1 MALSNCKRCGAIFS
15 RVQRP
20 LCTSCIREEEASLEQ
35 ANDWLRKY
43 PGQTINAL
51 SDDTGIGRGQIL
63 VWIRQKRIT
72 LTGEVAIILY
82 CKRCDEVIFS
92 GTLCNRCKLSITH
105 DVSQQ
110 LTAIKES
117 SSVEEE
123 YKGMHYRP
131 EDRESR

>member
-15 RVQRP
+15 RVQEP
-20 LCTSCIREEEASLEQ
+20 LCASCIREEEASLEQ
-35 ANDWLRKY
+35 ANDWLRKH

-51 SDDTGIGRGQIL
+51 SDDTGIGRRQIL

-72 LTGEVAIILY
+72 LTDKVALLY

-92 GTLCNRCKLSITH
+92 GTLCDRCKLSLTH
-105 DVSQQ
+105 DVGQQ

-117 SSVEEE
+117 SSIEEE

-131 EDRESR
+131 EDRENR